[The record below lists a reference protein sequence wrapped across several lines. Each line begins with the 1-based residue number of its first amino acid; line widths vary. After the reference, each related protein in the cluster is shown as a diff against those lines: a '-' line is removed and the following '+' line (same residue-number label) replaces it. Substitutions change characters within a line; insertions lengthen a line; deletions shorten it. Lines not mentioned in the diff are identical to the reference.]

1 MKPAISQVLDARIEA
16 ERSLLGSLIIDP
28 DQIWNVRLEATD
40 FYIHRHRW
48 IYEVILR
55 GAKEYNEIIDALE
68 KAGRL
73 REIGGAA
80 YVTRLIACCEDSQDA
95 YRYAQQVREGALKER
110 LLREAERLARIAVS
124 PAPIPLEVKHAFLV

>member
-16 ERSLLGSLIIDP
+16 ERSLLGALIIDP
-28 DQIWNVRLEATD
+28 DQIWNVKLESTD

-48 IYEVILR
+48 IYEVMLH
-55 GAKEYNEIIDALE
+55 GVKEYGEIIDALE
-68 KAGRL
+68 KAGHL

-80 YVTRLIACCEDSQDA
+80 YVTRLVACCENSQDA
-95 YRYAQQVREGALKER
+95 YQYAQQVREGALKER
-110 LLREAERLARIAVS
+110 LLREAERLARIALN